1 MAEVVLYHHSQ
12 GLTDGVKAFA
22 EELRQAGHTVHTPDL
37 YDGKTFTDL
46 NEGVAHADRTGF
58 DAITDRGVSA
68 ADRLPADMVY
78 AGFSLGAMPA
88 QKLAQNRAG
97 ARAAVFL
104 HSSADP
110 AYFGSWPD
118 GLRAQIHTM
127 QDDDWGDVDVGQEL
141 AATIDTIEL
150 FLYPGDGHLFT
161 DSSLAVYDEDAA
173 KLVMQRV
180 LTFIDDVG

>member
-1 MAEVVLYHHSQ
+1 
-12 GLTDGVKAFA
+12 
-22 EELRQAGHTVHTPDL
+22 VHTPDL
-37 YDGKTFTDL
+37 YNGETFATLEDGVEHIDKVGMDEL
-46 NEGVAHADRTGF
+46 IE
-58 DAITDRGVSA
+58 RGTRA
-68 ADRLPADMVY
+68 ADNLPDELVY
-78 AGFSLGAMPA
+78 MGMSLGVMPA